1 MSGPFFLSLRAAHIL
16 LAALWLGAAFLLS
29 IFVLPAARDVGSAG
43 GQFMATLQRRK
54 LHAFMAGTAVL
65 TVLSGIWLY
74 WMFTAGLQ
82 TEIMFSGG
90 GLAFG
95 IGGLCGL
102 LAMILGGAI
111 MGRGTARM
119 VALGERA
126 VLLADAERAAHMQ
139 EMEALRRRLSLAGKF
154 ILLLMIAALLLMAVG
169 HYL

>member
-1 MSGPFFLSLRAAHIL
+1 MSGSFFLSLRAAHIL
-16 LAALWLGAAFLLS
+16 LAALWLGAAFMLS
-29 IFVLPAARDVGSAG
+29 IFVLPAVRDVGPAG
-43 GQFMATLQRRK
+43 GQVLATLQKRK

-82 TEIMFSGG
+82 QEVMFSTG

-126 VLLADAERAAHMQ
+126 VLLANAERTMHMQ
-139 EMEALRRRLSLAGKF
+139 EMEALRRRLSIASKV
-154 ILLLMIAALLLMAVG
+154 ILLLMISALLLMAVG